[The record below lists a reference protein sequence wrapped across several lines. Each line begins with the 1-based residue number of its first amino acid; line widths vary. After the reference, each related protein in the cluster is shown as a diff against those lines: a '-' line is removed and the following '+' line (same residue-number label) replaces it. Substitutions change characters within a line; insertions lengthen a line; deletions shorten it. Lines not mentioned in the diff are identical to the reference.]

1 MPPLVTLISATR
13 SPQELFW
20 SHSPLGLSMKRLASI
35 GGGFGNI
42 IDEFDLNVIYRSC
55 VHFSNGK
62 GLSEVYNS
70 SIEERLSLTY
80 APEVTD
86 EILVFVHDDVWLD
99 DANIGQ
105 HLVDGLKEF
114 DVVGVAGS
122 VQRLPGQASW
132 AFLPGIERSS
142 SLEFAFRPNL
152 GSVSGMICQDVEP
165 CGKVGFYGPWR
176 QECELLDGVFLA
188 VRKETLSRTGLR
200 FDSVFGFHFYDLDFC
215 RTARTLGLR
224 LGTWP
229 ISITHQSEGS
239 HGEDWLSSYNAYI
252 AKWGD

>member
-1 MPPLVTLISATR
+1 MPTLITLISATR
-13 SPQELFW
+13 SSEELFW
-20 SHSPLGLSMKRLASI
+20 SYSPLGLSIKRLASI
-35 GGGFGNI
+35 GGGFGD

-55 VHFSNGK
+55 VHFDNSK

-70 SIEERLSLTY
+70 SIEERFSRRY
-80 APEVTD
+80 VPEVTD
-86 EILVFVHDDVWLD
+86 EILVFVHDDVWVD

-114 DVVGVAGS
+114 DVVGVVGS

-132 AFLPGIERSS
+132 AFLPGMERSAG
-142 SLEFAFRPNL
+142 LGLVFRPNL
-152 GSVSGMICQDVEP
+152 GNVSGMISQAVEP
-165 CGKVGFYGPWR
+165 CGKVGFYGLWR
-176 QECELLDGVFLA
+176 QQCELLDGVFLA
-188 VRKETLSRTGLR
+188 VRKETLLRTGLR
-200 FDSVFGFHFYDLDFC
+200 FDSVFDFHFYDLDFC
-215 RTARTLGLR
+215 RTARSLGLR

-239 HGEDWLSSYNAYI
+239 HGEDWLNCYSRYI